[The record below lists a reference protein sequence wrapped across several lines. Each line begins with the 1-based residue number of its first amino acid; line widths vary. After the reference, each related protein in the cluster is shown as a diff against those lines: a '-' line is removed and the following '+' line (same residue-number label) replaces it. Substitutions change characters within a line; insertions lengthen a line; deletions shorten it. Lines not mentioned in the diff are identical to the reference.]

1 MSDKVALTL
10 KEGAGVQTPSQAIVA
25 AANKTAEVIDERAR
39 VLVVKKISSL
49 ERMRLFRVAGAE
61 LSANQQWMGIAAVAV
76 SVVSI
81 DGESVPRPGSVR
93 EIEALVSQLD
103 DEGLEAAGQAYLDH
117 FGVTVPDE
125 VKDAAKN

>member
-1 MSDKVALTL
+1 MGDQVALKL
-10 KEGAGVQTPSQAIVA
+10 KEGAGAQTPSQAIIG
-25 AANKTAEVIDERAR
+25 AANKTAETIDAR
-39 VLVVKKISSL
+39 GRILVVKKISAL

-61 LSANQQWMGIAAVAV
+61 LSANQQWMGLAAIAV

-81 DGESVPRPGSVR
+81 DGDPVAPPGKVR
-93 EIEALVSQLD
+93 EIESMVDMLG
-103 DEGLEAAGQAYLDH
+103 DEGLESAGQAYLDH